1 MRTSANL
8 GLLTISGT
16 MHSLRE
22 VMVGMVVTNRDGN
35 QIGIINT
42 GHVKLNHEPLLT
54 LICFNRLYRQ
64 SLLRSLLQPKS
75 VNQLK
80 LLLRRQLWQEV
91 RNSMG

>member
-1 MRTSANL
+1 
-8 GLLTISGT
+8 
-16 MHSLRE
+16 
-22 VMVGMVVTNRDGN
+22 
-35 QIGIINT
+35 
-42 GHVKLNHEPLLT
+42 VKLNHEPLLT

-91 RNSMG
+91 RNSM